1 MHRSHSDI
9 PLVNFFKFLYAAV
22 HTILKDVLPAS
33 AYFRFQPELSEDIL
47 IDESNPE
54 KLEQL
59 VRDAERFLRA
69 NPDLVQQVSES
80 LTAPKTTIQKAQ
92 DWADTYWNK
101 LANR

>member
-1 MHRSHSDI
+1 M
-9 PLVNFFKFLYAAV
+9 LCFTAV

-33 AYFRFQPELSEDIL
+33 AYFRFQPDLSEDIL

-59 VRDAERFLRA
+59 VRDAERYLRA
-69 NPDLVQQVSES
+69 NQELVQRAVQSI
-80 LTAPKTTIQKAQ
+80 TAPKTSIQKAQ

-101 LANR
+101 LAHTLVR